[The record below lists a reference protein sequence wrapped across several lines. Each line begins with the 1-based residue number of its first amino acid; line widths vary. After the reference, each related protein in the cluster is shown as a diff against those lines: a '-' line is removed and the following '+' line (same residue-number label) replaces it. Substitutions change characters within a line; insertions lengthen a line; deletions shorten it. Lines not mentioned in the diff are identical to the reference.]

1 MIAQRH
7 IDFDT
12 LARRSDP
19 QTSKDAAAMVRETL
33 GKRCAEC
40 LRIVRE
46 NPGITGAEVG
56 LISEQARKRLG
67 EVEARGLIR
76 RGEVRVSA
84 NSRCA
89 SVTWHVTNQPEPQD
103 E

>member
-1 MIAQRH
+1 MLAQRH
-7 IDFDT
+7 IDFDA
-12 LARRSDP
+12 LARRSDT

-40 LRIVRE
+40 LEIIRQHP
-46 NPGITGAEVG
+46 NGITGAEVG

-89 SVTWHVTNQPEPQD
+89 SVTWYAN
-103 E
+103 